1 MTEEIAKRIPSPKKG
16 EAKDEYVSRCIAFLV
31 GEGKDQEQAA
41 AIAYQQWRDRNKKK
55 MTKTQYEFVKSIP
68 MDMSFNEIRDKINS
82 AANKTFGNAY
92 VNDIYL
98 DGTCIIE
105 QFEDGVGYKYFRY
118 DYTFNADDEVVLTN
132 PVEVEKDWEDVD
144 KAVWPAKYVN
154 NLKDE
159 CFAYI
164 EPGGEKDEEGKTKPR
179 SLRHFPY
186 KDASGKVDLPH
197 LRNALARAPQSPFGP
212 KAMPKLKAA
221 ARAVGVGDVKK
232 SVEISIFKKDEDSRL
247 IFGEVLIPDVED
259 AQGDIISEEEI
270 AKTARNFLVGYRQQT
285 TSMGEMHK
293 KEARGVVV
301 VESYVAPVDFVVEDK
316 DITKGT
322 WIVVSKINSD
332 KIWNLVKEGK
342 YTGYSIGG
350 RGKRIPIKEDSE

>member
-1 MTEEIAKRIPSPKKG
+1 MPVPKPKKS
-16 EAKDEYVSRCIAFLV
+16 ETQDDFISRCISFLV
-31 GEGKDQEQAA
+31 GEGKDKEQAA

-55 MTKTQYEFVKSIP
+55 MAKTQYEFVKSIP
-68 MDMSFNEIRDKINS
+68 MDMSFNEIRDKISS

-105 QFEDGVGYKYFRY
+105 QFEDGVGYKYLRY
-118 DYTFNADDEVVLTN
+118 DYTFNTDEDAVLTN
-132 PVEVEKDWEDVD
+132 PVEVEKDWVDADDDVN
-144 KAVWPAKYVN
+144 KAKWTSAYIN

-164 EPGGEKDEEGKTKPR
+164 ESGGEKDSEGKTKPR

-221 ARAVGVGDVKK
+221 ARAAGVGDVKK
-232 SVEISIFKKDEDSRL
+232 NLCVLVKDELRK
-247 IFGEVLIPDVED
+247 IAYAPVLVPEEED
-259 AQGDIISEEEI
+259 YQGDVASSEEIEK
-270 AKTARNFLVGYRQQT
+270 AAWDFLMNYRGQL
-285 TSMGEMHK
+285 SKMGIMHK
-293 KEARGVVV
+293 KETNDVSII
-301 VESYVAPVDFVVEDK
+301 ESFLAPVSFDLGETS
-316 DITKGT
+316 IAKGT
-322 WIVVSKINSD
+322 WVVGIK
-332 KIWNLVKEGK
+332 VKKDSLWKDIQEGK
-342 YTGYSIGG
+342 YTGFSIGG
-350 RGKRIPIKEDSE
+350 RGKRTPIIEEEN